1 MNTYY
6 YLFYSFIFY
15 AFFGWVLEVIF
26 HIFTQKK
33 FINRG
38 FLYGPICPI
47 YGVSAVFFIVFLSR
61 FNNNY
66 ILIFLGGALL
76 ASLIE
81 LITGYL
87 MEVLF
92 NSKWWDYSN
101 ERFNI
106 KGYICLKFSIIWGL
120 LSVVFMKFINPLVS
134 RVVFFIMR
142 NFGEVLYSFLFA
154 GLIIDIVLTVNSL
167 IAFKALFKEL
177 QEILL
182 ETKSNMEE
190 LKENLALEVKEKIEG
205 RIGYLSDV
213 KERLIGRISQ
223 RHIYLIKAYPH
234 LKSKKF
240 DLAIEDI
247 RKRIENINL
256 KL

>member
-26 HIFTQKK
+26 HIYTQKK

-66 ILIFLGGALL
+66 VLIFFGGALV
-76 ASLIE
+76 ASIIE
-81 LITGYL
+81 LVTGYL

-101 ERFNI
+101 EKFNI
-106 KGYICLKFSIIWGL
+106 KGFICLRFSIIWGF
-120 LSVVFMKFINPLVS
+120 LSVVFMKFINPPVS
-134 RVVFFIMR
+134 RIIFWIMK

-154 GLIIDIVLTVNSL
+154 GLIVDIVLTVNSL
-167 IAFKALFKEL
+167 IAFKVLFKEL

-182 ETKSNMEE
+182 ETKSSMEE
-190 LKENLALEVKEKIEG
+190 LKENLALEVREKIEG

-213 KERLIGRISQ
+213 KERLIARISQ
-223 RHIYLIKAYPH
+223 RQIYLIKAYPH
-234 LKSKKF
+234 MKSKKF

-247 RKRIENINL
+247 RKRIHL
-256 KL
+256 K